1 MTRTLR
7 RSACFLVPRPPVPR
21 PPVPRPP
28 VPRPPVPFRA
38 VAAAGA
44 FMSLASS
51 VDGNLRQRI

>member
-7 RSACFLVPRPPVPR
+7 RSACFLVPR